1 MTFLDEVLAVKRRE
15 VETLH
20 GHSFAE
26 ASEAPKGFASAL
38 RAPGLAVIA
47 EIKRRSPSKGLIAPD
62 LDAAATAEAYA
73 KGGAAAI
80 SCLTDRE
87 FFGAQSDDF
96 ARVRA
101 AGLPVLRKDF
111 IIDEL
116 QIDEARAMGASAIL
130 LIVRILEPSTLER
143 LLRRAASL
151 GLDAL
156 VEVHSEKEVEVAV
169 SAGASIIGVN
179 NRDLATLVVDS
190 SLALRL
196 RARIPAGVLTVAESG
211 VKTRDDVRQIED
223 AGFDAVLIGESLATH
238 ADPAAKLRAL
248 TGQDHG
254 VGARR

>member
-1 MTFLDEVLAVKRRE
+1 MTFLEEVLAVKRQE
-15 VETLH
+15 VAALQGQSLTPA
-20 GHSFAE
+20 G
-26 ASEAPKGFASAL
+26 EAPKGLAAAL
-38 RAPGLAVIA
+38 RAPGLSVIA

-62 LDAAATAEAYA
+62 LDAAATALAYA

-96 ARVRA
+96 VGVRA

-130 LIVRILEPSTLER
+130 LIVRILELPTLER
-143 LLRRAASL
+143 LLRHATSL
-151 GLDAL
+151 DLDAL
-156 VEVHSEKEVEVAV
+156 VEVHTEQEVEAAV

-179 NRDLATLVVDS
+179 NRDLATLIVDS
-190 SLALRL
+190 TVALRL
-196 RARIPAGVLTVAESG
+196 KSRLPAGVITVAESG
-211 VKTRDDVRQIED
+211 VKTREDVRQIED

-238 ADPAAKLRAL
+238 ADPVAKLRAL
-248 TGQDHG
+248 MGRNDS
-254 VGARR
+254 VGAGR